1 MFASRL
7 RHGAER
13 NRLAVALDRRR
24 SEGRPIADLT
34 LSNPTR
40 AGLVYPTGILD
51 PLSDRRALCYQPEP
65 LGLVA
70 ARQAVA
76 DDFSRKGAAVPPNR
90 IVLTASTSE
99 AYSLLFK
106 LLCDPGDTV
115 LAPRPS
121 YPLIE
126 HLTDLDGVIVDHYS
140 LDFHGRWSVDV
151 DAIRARLTAQSGT
164 PIRAIVMISP
174 NNPTGSVVR
183 DEELEAIAAIA
194 SAHDVAIIADEVFA
208 DYPMTGQAPR
218 SVLRHE
224 AALTFALGGL
234 SKSAGLPQVKLG
246 WIGVGG
252 PAALVD
258 AALDRLETICDA
270 YLSVSTPV
278 QVAAPELLKTGADVR
293 SQIQR
298 RVRDNYVSLRE
309 LAAAHPACSV
319 LPADGG
325 WYAVLQVPAV
335 QSEEMIV
342 LDLLDRTG
350 ILVHPGYFFD
360 FEREAFLVVSLLP
373 EPRLFAEATRTLL
386 HEAGRVR

>member
-1 MFASRL
+1 MFAKRL
-7 RHGAER
+7 QQGAER
-13 NRLAVALDRRR
+13 NRLSVALERRR
-24 SEGRPIADLT
+24 SEGLPIIDLT

-40 AGLVYPTGILD
+40 AGFAYPPGLLE
-51 PLSDRRALCYQPEP
+51 PLADRRGLCYQPEP
-65 LGLVA
+65 FGLPG

-76 DDFSRKGAAVPPNR
+76 DDFLRKDTAIAPNR

-126 HLTDLDGVIVDHYS
+126 HLTELDGVRLDHYR
-140 LDFHGRWSVDV
+140 LDFHGRWSIDV
-151 DAIRARLTAQSGT
+151 DGIRSRLSAQDGT
-164 PIRAIVMISP
+164 RIRAIVMISP
-174 NNPTGSVVR
+174 NNPTGSVVQ
-183 DEELEAIAAIA
+183 DNELHAIAQLA
-194 SAHDVAIIADEVFA
+194 SEHQLAIIADEVFA
-208 DYPMTGQAPR
+208 DYPLAERQPM
-218 SVLRHE
+218 SVLRDE
-224 AALTFALGGL
+224 TALTFALGGL
-234 SKSAGLPQVKLG
+234 SKSAGLPQMKLG

-252 PAALVD
+252 PPDLVD

-278 QVAAPELLKTGADVR
+278 QVAASELLRAGGEVR
-293 SQIQR
+293 GQVHQR
-298 RVRDNYVSLRE
+298 IRDNYASLKE
-309 LAAAHPACSV
+309 MAAAVPACSV
-319 LPADGG
+319 LPVDAG

-335 QSEEMIV
+335 RSEETIV

-360 FEREAFLVVSLLP
+360 FEREAFLVISLLP
-373 EPRLFAEATRTLL
+373 ERHLFNEGIHTLVN
-386 HEAGRVR
+386 EAGRLR